1 MPQPGLLYPDWPAPN
16 VIRAAVTTRQG
27 GFSTQPWQSLNLGL
41 HVGDDPETV
50 QRNRALVGNEL
61 SLPAEPVWLDQVHGA
76 TVIDAA
82 KAQPNTAADAAWTDR
97 PGVVCAV
104 LTADCLPVFFTSRE
118 GDRVAVAHAGWR
130 GLASGVLEATV
141 ESLGNP
147 AALICWLGPAIGPA
161 DFEVGDEVRDQ
172 FLSWNSQCDQAFTRQ
187 DNGKWLA
194 DIYQLARLRLRL
206 AGIEQI
212 SGGNFNTFSDTERFF
227 SYRRDGQ
234 TGRMASLIW
243 RQR

>member
-130 GLASGVLEATV
+130 GLASGVLEGTV
-141 ESLGNP
+141 EALGNP

>member
-130 GLASGVLEATV
+130 GLASGVLEGTV